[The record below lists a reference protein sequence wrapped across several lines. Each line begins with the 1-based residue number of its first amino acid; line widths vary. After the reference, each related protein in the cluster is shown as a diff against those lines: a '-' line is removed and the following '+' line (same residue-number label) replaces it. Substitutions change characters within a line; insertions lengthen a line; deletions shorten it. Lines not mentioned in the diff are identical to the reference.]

1 MFSSRKITTSTNEY
15 LDNINR
21 VKNPVGATAL
31 QGK

>member
-1 MFSSRKITTSTNEY
+1 MFSSRKITTSTNGY

-21 VKNPVGATAL
+21 VKKLVGATAL